1 MVKASH
7 DLGEKNQEQ
16 FMKTVYIVLLLTAMT
31 YGFSET
37 SDSLSLEKR
46 IVRLEQKIDSLQV
59 AVAKYTIKRDEDNP
73 FKSAGYLEWG
83 RGVTLQIQGN
93 VYTGIEAGYTF
104 LTIRHYRLGIFAG
117 TDFLTNGTH
126 RTLPNMDMYA
136 KTSLGTPI
144 LLNFISVNAYIKT
157 IYFPEGI
164 LSDLGKHVT
173 SNMGVA
179 GNGGR
184 GSEAGLEAELWMS
197 SHICFLF
204 GFCQRSGSDYGFSS
218 GNVGLRYAFGTL
230 HSNTKKRIIVPAS
243 IIQ

>member
-1 MVKASH
+1 MKA
-7 DLGEKNQEQ
+7 
-16 FMKTVYIVLLLTAMT
+16 VYIVLLMT
-31 YGFSET
+31 GMTFGFSET

-93 VYTGIEAGYTF
+93 AYTGIEAGYTF

-117 TDFLTNGTH
+117 ADFLTNGT
-126 RTLPNMDMYA
+126 RTLPNMDVFA

-157 IYFPEGI
+157 IYFPGGI
-164 LSDLGKHVT
+164 LSDLGKYVT
-173 SNMGVA
+173 SNMGAA
-179 GNGGR
+179 GNGDH
-184 GSEAGLEAELWMS
+184 SNEVGLEAELWMS
-197 SHICFLF
+197 SHMCFLF
-204 GFCQRSGSDYGFSS
+204 GFCQRPGSDYSFNS
-218 GNVGLRYAFGTL
+218 GNVGLKYTFGTL
-230 HSNTKKRIIVPAS
+230 SKSTKKNSVVPAT
-243 IIQ
+243 INR